1 MIAFIVFVLLLCCLT
16 HVCAYVRFLSI
27 WKPLVT
33 VLTWNVAL
41 SSQTGVSLL
50 PPSYN
55 TNIEHQP
62 HFSNDSPTNVT
73 VTVGQTAHLRCKVA
87 DLGDKMVSWV
97 RLHDLHLLT
106 TGQYTYSNDQRLS
119 VIYKP
124 MSWDWTLQIQFV
136 HQRDKGDY
144 ECQINTDPSIG
155 RMVHLNVIAP
165 VQKYK
170 RKSYDWET
178 PMKDATVSEFK
189 GPSIHIQAGESITI
203 TCFMDGGSPGQWYHG
218 GSLVNERAVIT
229 YSKSQ
234 NGNIL
239 SKLHIARASSEDS
252 GSYSC
257 GSRSP
262 KTARV
267 TVYVVNTSTT
277 VMMTRK
283 TWFVWN
289 CTLVVILTFAVNSN
303 FGK

>member
-1 MIAFIVFVLLLCCLT
+1 MGLSLLLIRQIRFCCMEERVMNQPVNVFLYCHLLITPTSSTNLT
-16 HVCAYVRFLSI
+16 S
-27 WKPLVT
+27 VT
-33 VLTWNVAL
+33 IAPQTSLLLLAKQHTCDAKSLTWEIRWK
-41 SSQTGVSLL
+41 Q
-50 PPSYN
+50 
-55 TNIEHQP
+55 
-62 HFSNDSPTNVT
+62 
-73 VTVGQTAHLRCKVA
+73 
-87 DLGDKMVSWV
+87 VSWV

-267 TVYVVNTSTT
+267 TVYVVNKSP
-277 VMMTRK
+277 
-283 TWFVWN
+283 
-289 CTLVVILTFAVNSN
+289 TLSKICSFALQSKHTYYKITFLYIHESSIWLN
-303 FGK
+303 